1 MFQIGT
7 VNARA
12 LSGSGASAEPLICQL
27 SSVKRKGADVRAV
40 RVPGAGARL
49 LARRLLSFLHRNS
62 LMHTRGRTEET
73 IDLLQRSIDI
83 ASDAVF
89 WMDNEARFTYV
100 NQSACNSVGFT
111 RDELLKM
118 TLFDINSSSS
128 PEGMS
133 QLLEHLRVV
142 KTVRL
147 ETTHRRKDGTLF
159 PVEIVSTLVV
169 SDGREYIN
177 GFARDI
183 SARKRTE
190 AELNRWVA
198 ALSALQSTV
207 LEITAPHEL
216 AALLQTIVERAVRL
230 LNADGGCLY
239 LCDSKSRQTR
249 CVVSFNAP
257 RDFVGATLK
266 YGEGAAGLT
275 AQTGKP
281 LLIDDYFAWP
291 GHAAGYD
298 GERALAAVVTVPM
311 LWQGEV
317 TGVIDLMR
325 FRHYTAFSRADLEL
339 LTLLANHAAI
349 ATENARLRDGLQR
362 ELGERKKVEKESLDL
377 QRRILAAQ
385 KLEGLGL
392 LAGGVAHDFN
402 NMLAVI
408 LGSAEMLKTGQI
420 SESDSRAYL
429 EEIIDAAG
437 RSRDMTR
444 KLLAIGRRQSM
455 EMKPLNLNEVILGA
469 ESILRRTVRENIILE
484 IRLASSPPLV
494 LADAGQIEQVILN
507 LAANAQD
514 AMPHGGRLSI
524 ETSVLVIDEAYAKN
538 KGDVTPGRH
547 VRLAVSDTGVGMGTD
562 TLERVFEPFF
572 TTKSEGMGTGL
583 GLSTVYG
590 IVKQHGGSID
600 VQSETA
606 RGTCFAVYFPVTEV
620 PPSRENLV
628 EPSSGTIGQE
638 TVLVVEDQD
647 QVRKLVCHHL
657 RSLGYAVLEAKD
669 GASALRLASDF
680 HGVVHLLVS
689 DVVLEGMNGREL
701 FDRLARVRPGIKVL
715 FMSGYPKDILS
726 RHGVSE
732 DGMALIQKPFT
743 HQVFASRV
751 HDVLHRAS

>member
-1 MFQIGT
+1 MHI
-7 VNARA
+7 
-12 LSGSGASAEPLICQL
+12 LS
-27 SSVKRKGADVRAV
+27 
-40 RVPGAGARL
+40 
-49 LARRLLSFLHRNS
+49 
-62 LMHTRGRTEET
+62 RTEAT
-73 IDLLQRSIDI
+73 IDLLQRSIDV

-89 WMDNEARFTYV
+89 WMDNQARFIYV
-100 NQSACNSVGFT
+100 NQSACDSVGYT

-118 TLFDINSSSS
+118 TLYDVNPTSR
-128 PEGMS
+128 PADMGK
-133 QLLEHLRVV
+133 LLEYLRTAR
-142 KTVRL
+142 TVRM
-147 ETTHRRKDGTLF
+147 ETTHRRKDGSVF

-169 SDGREYIN
+169 RDGQEYIN

-183 SARKRTE
+183 SERTRAE

-207 LEITAPHEL
+207 LEITTPHEL
-216 AALLQTIVERAVRL
+216 SALLKTITERAVRL
-230 LNADGGCLY
+230 LHADGGCLY
-239 LCDSKSRQTR
+239 LCDPKLRETR
-249 CVVSFNAP
+249 CVVSFNTP
-257 RDFVGATLK
+257 RDFTGDMLK
-266 YGEGAAGLT
+266 YGEGAAGL
-275 AQTGKP
+275 ASQTGKP
-281 LLIDDYFAWP
+281 LLIEDYFAWP

-325 FRHYTAFSRADLEL
+325 YRRYTPFSRADLEL

-362 ELGERKKVEKESLDL
+362 ELGERAKVEKESLDL
-377 QRRILAAQ
+377 QRRMLAAQ

-408 LGSAEMLKTGQI
+408 LGAAEMLRTGQL
-420 SESDSRAYL
+420 SESESRAYV
-429 EEIIDAAG
+429 EEIIEAAG

-444 KLLAIGRRQSM
+444 KLLAIGCRQPL

-469 ESILRRTVRENIILE
+469 ESILRRTVRESIALE
-484 IRLASSPPLV
+484 LRLAPSPPHI

-514 AMPHGGRLSI
+514 AMQGGRISI
-524 ETSVLVIDEAYAKN
+524 ETSVVLIDEASAKK
-538 KGDVTPGRH
+538 KGDLTQGRH
-547 VRLAVSDTGVGMGTD
+547 VRLAVTDTGVGMGTD

-572 TTKSEGMGTGL
+572 TTKPEGSGTGL

-606 RGTCFAVYFPVTEV
+606 LGTRFAIYFPVTEA
-620 PPSRENLV
+620 PLSRADQV
-628 EPSSGTIGQE
+628 EPSARTPGVE

-647 QVRKLVCHHL
+647 QVRRLVSQHL
-657 RSLGYAVLEAKD
+657 RSLGYTVLEAKD
-669 GASALRLASDF
+669 GLSALRLASDYA
-680 HGVVHLLVS
+680 GVVHLLVS

-701 FDRLARVRPGIKVL
+701 YERLAGARPGVKVL
-715 FMSGYPKDILS
+715 FMSGYARDILS
-726 RHGVSE
+726 RHGVSGE
-732 DGMALIQKPFT
+732 GAALIQKPFT
-743 HQVFASRV
+743 HEVFASRV
-751 HDVLHRAS
+751 HDVLHPVS

>member
-1 MFQIGT
+1 MRI
-7 VNARA
+7 
-12 LSGSGASAEPLICQL
+12 
-27 SSVKRKGADVRAV
+27 
-40 RVPGAGARL
+40 
-49 LARRLLSFLHRNS
+49 
-62 LMHTRGRTEET
+62 RGRTEAT
-73 IDLLQRSIDI
+73 IDLLQRSIDV

-89 WMDNEARFTYV
+89 WMDNQARFIYV
-100 NQSACNSVGFT
+100 NQSACESVGYS

-118 TLFDINSSSS
+118 TLYDVNPNST
-128 PEGMS
+128 PEDMGR
-133 QLLEHLRVV
+133 LLEHLRGV

-147 ETTHRRKDGTLF
+147 ETTHRRKDGSVF

-169 SDGREYIN
+169 RDGQEYIN

-183 SARKRTE
+183 SERTRAE

-207 LEITAPHEL
+207 LEITTPHEL
-216 AALLQTIVERAVRL
+216 SALLQTITERAVRL
-230 LNADGGCLY
+230 LHADGGCLY
-239 LCDSKSRQTR
+239 RCDPKLRETR
-249 CVVSFNAP
+249 CVVSFNTP
-257 RDFVGATLK
+257 RDFTGAILK

-281 LLIDDYFAWP
+281 LLIEDYLAWP
-291 GHAAGYD
+291 GHAAGYLEK
-298 GERALAAVVTVPM
+298 GVLAAVVAVPM

-317 TGVIDLMR
+317 TGVIDLIR
-325 FRHYTAFSRADLEL
+325 FRHYTPFSRSDLEL

-349 ATENARLRDGLQR
+349 ATENVRLRDGLRR

-377 QRRILAAQ
+377 QRRMLAAQ

-408 LGSAEMLKTGQI
+408 LGSAEMLKTGQL
-420 SESDSRAYL
+420 SESESRAYL
-429 EEIIDAAG
+429 AEIIEAAG

-444 KLLAIGRRQSM
+444 KLLAIGRRQPL

-469 ESILRRTVRENIILE
+469 EGILRRTVRESIALDL
-484 IRLASSPPLV
+484 RLAVSPPLIM
-494 LADAGQIEQVILN
+494 ADAGQIEQVILN

-514 AMPHGGRLSI
+514 AMPQGGRLSI
-524 ETSVLVIDEAYAKN
+524 ETSVVQIDEASAKN
-538 KGDVTPGRH
+538 KGDLTQGRH
-547 VRLAVSDTGVGMGTD
+547 VRLAVADTGVGMGKD

-572 TTKSEGMGTGL
+572 TTKPEGSGTGL

-606 RGTCFAVYFPVTEV
+606 QGTYFAIYFPVTDAHL
-620 PPSRENLV
+620 SRTDRV
-628 EPSSGTIGQE
+628 EPSAGTLGEE

-647 QVRKLVCHHL
+647 QVRKLVSQHL
-657 RSLGYAVLEAKD
+657 RSLGYTVLEAKD
-669 GASALRLASDF
+669 GLSALRRASD
-680 HGVVHLLVS
+680 HAGVVHLLVS
-689 DVVLEGMNGREL
+689 DVVLEGMNGKEL
-701 FDRLARVRPGIKVL
+701 YERLAAERPGIKVL
-715 FMSGYPKDILS
+715 FMSGYARDILS

-732 DGMALIQKPFT
+732 DGVALIQKPFT
-743 HQVFASRV
+743 HEVFASRV
-751 HDVLHRAS
+751 HDVLHPSS